1 MIIYSDQFQVLW
13 KLRNVNIIV
22 PFSCVPL
29 SENVGLVHMCNAAH
43 IIYYH
48 NVIVAWC
55 VYIGA
60 LIVESYWIPKFSSY
74 HVQVRGGE
82 APALL
87 L

>member
-29 SENVGLVHMCNAAH
+29 SENVGLVYMFNAAH

-60 LIVESYWIPKFSSY
+60 LIVKVIGFQNSALY